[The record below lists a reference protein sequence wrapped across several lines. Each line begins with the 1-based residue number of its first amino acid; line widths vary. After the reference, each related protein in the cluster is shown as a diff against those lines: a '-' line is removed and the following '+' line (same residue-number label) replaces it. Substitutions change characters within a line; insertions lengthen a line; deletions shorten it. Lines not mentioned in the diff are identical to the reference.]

1 MYIRC
6 ICYSNV
12 KLDITCY
19 GSCYKMTLTARE
31 RECIAPSTLAASR
44 RFDYAMERAE
54 VSLEMLKLREWALRV
69 QNEKGLR
76 DD

>member
-1 MYIRC
+1 
-6 ICYSNV
+6 
-12 KLDITCY
+12 
-19 GSCYKMTLTARE
+19 MTLTDRE
-31 RECIAPSTLAASR
+31 RECLAPSTLAASR

-76 DD
+76 DEN

>member
-1 MYIRC
+1 
-6 ICYSNV
+6 
-12 KLDITCY
+12 
-19 GSCYKMTLTARE
+19 MTLTARE
-31 RECIAPSTLAASR
+31 RECIASSTLTAST

-54 VSLEMLKLREWALRV
+54 IKLEMLKLREWAFRI

>member
-1 MYIRC
+1 
-6 ICYSNV
+6 
-12 KLDITCY
+12 
-19 GSCYKMTLTARE
+19 MTLTDKE
-31 RECIAPSTLAASR
+31 RECVAPSTLEASI

-54 VSLEMLKLREWALRV
+54 VSLEMLKLREWAFRI

>member
-6 ICYSNV
+6 ICYSDV
-12 KLDITCY
+12 KLVVTFSV
-19 GSCYKMTLTARE
+19 SCCKMTLTARE
-31 RECIAPSTLAASR
+31 RECIAPSTLAASI

-69 QNEKGLR
+69 QNEKG
-76 DD
+76 

>member
-6 ICYSNV
+6 ICYSDV
-12 KLDITCY
+12 KLVINGY
-19 GSCYKMTLTARE
+19 GSCCKMTLTARE
-31 RECIAPSTLAASR
+31 RECLAPSTLEASR

-54 VSLEMLKLREWALRV
+54 IKLEMLKLREWAFRI

-76 DD
+76 A